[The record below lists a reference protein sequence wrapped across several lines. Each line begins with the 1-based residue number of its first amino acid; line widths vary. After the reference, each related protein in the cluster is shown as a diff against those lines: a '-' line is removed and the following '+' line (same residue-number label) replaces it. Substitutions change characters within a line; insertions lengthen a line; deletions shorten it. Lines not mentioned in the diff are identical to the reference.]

1 MGVTAGVRDDVARP
15 DLNGGREQVGVKAR
29 PRVVDEIDTRVRG
42 CASDLRPPGV
52 QGEDEIGVCRS
63 RPFEEGHHA
72 VDLHRD
78 GDLFTLLTGSDA
90 ADVDDVR
97 AEGHSGVEGGE
108 GAVEVGVPIALVERV
123 FGAIDDRHDRRA
135 GRVEGLTTQH
145 QASRAS
151 QRERGHVGRHVG
163 VTHSSSHGR
172 GLFPSGRVGLLIGH
186 GLAGTRVEQVT

>member
-1 MGVTAGVRDDVARP
+1 MRDDVARP
-15 DLNGGREQVGVKAR
+15 DLDGGCEQVGVKTR

-63 RPFEEGHHA
+63 RPFEEGDDA

-78 GDLFTLLTGSDA
+78 GDLFPLLTGSDA

-135 GRVEGLTTQH
+135 GRV
-145 QASRAS
+145 
-151 QRERGHVGRHVG
+151 
-163 VTHSSSHGR
+163 
-172 GLFPSGRVGLLIGH
+172 
-186 GLAGTRVEQVT
+186 